1 MSWKS
6 HPEDS
11 GTALAPHGL
20 LEARLPIKNLQ
31 FWSILEAQAG
41 NRKSATGRHRNSSAA
56 TRAHGRSFAIQ
67 KLSVLDCLWSCR
79 ARGGNLI
86 PSTSET
92 IAAPHERMDACLT
105 SNCKAF
111 SSNSGHAILW
121 LGNRYATDQ
130 GNGPGTA
137 WAPGRS
143 FANQNPLVLERFG
156 APWPWATNLLPGDSG
171 IALVP
176 PELLDARLLIKK
188 HSVFERCGTPDPE
201 TEYQLPGDLEA
212 VRAPLGLLE
221 ACSPIVQPSVFKLSG
236 TPKP

>member
-6 HPEDS
+6 HPGDS
-11 GTALAPHGL
+11 GTALAPHVL
-20 LEARLPIKNLQ
+20 LDARLPIKNLQ

-105 SNCKAF
+105 SNCNGF
-111 SSNSGHAILW
+111 SNNSGHAILW
-121 LGNRYATDQ
+121 HGNRYATDQ

-137 WAPGRS
+137 WAPGGS
-143 FANQNPLVLERFG
+143 FANQKPSVLERFG
-156 APWPWATNLLPGDSG
+156 APWPWAANLLSGDSG

-176 PELLDARLLIKK
+176 PELLDARLLIKN
-188 HSVFERCGTPDPE
+188 
-201 TEYQLPGDLEA
+201 Q
-212 VRAPLGLLE
+212 
-221 ACSPIVQPSVFKLSG
+221 
-236 TPKP
+236 